1 MHEHGLIRALLRR
14 IDEIAA
20 AEGADRVVSVQVWMG
35 ALCHISDAHFRAH
48 FAADTRATLAEGADL
63 NLTVSTDIDHPRAQ
77 DILLE
82 SIEVV

>member
-14 IDEIAA
+14 IDEIVA
-20 AEGADRVVSVQVWMG
+20 AEKADRVVSVQVWMG

-48 FAADTRATLAEGADL
+48 FTADTRGTAIEGANL
-63 NLTVSTDIDHPRAQ
+63 NLSVSTDIDHPRAQ